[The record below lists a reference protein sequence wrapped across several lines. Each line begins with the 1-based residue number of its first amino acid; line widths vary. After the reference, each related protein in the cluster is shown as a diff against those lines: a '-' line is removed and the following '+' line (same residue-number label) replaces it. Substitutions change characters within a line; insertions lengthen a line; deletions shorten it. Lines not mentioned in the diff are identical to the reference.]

1 MKQKFRDITIF
12 PNFNFIQTHIASP
25 NQIKDWSERFFYED
39 NSFLGEVKT
48 FTTEHYKENF
58 MKENGLFCQEIFG
71 PIIDF
76 TCRCLD
82 FKNDPDEPTELIYCP
97 KCKVELTTSNI
108 RTTTLGYLNLILPVV
123 NPFLYTNDFNYLKIL
138 LNLKLPSMSF
148 NALHNSIYY
157 TDLINEYLLN
167 QLRSLEDEYVDKKK
181 RLELIEEEVLT
192 DIIKND
198 SDKTQINE
206 NQNEQKIVETQ
217 NYYEIE
223 ILNSV
228 LETISIN
235 QEIKKIRNYNTKR
248 IKSLNLLQLRILE
261 SFEVSLTRPEWIILK
276 ILPIIGPGFR
286 PFKSLQK
293 KPELSFNL
301 NQLYLQISDLNW
313 LLSWWGETK
322 TNFDGIQL
330 AQKFQILI
338 DNLFVYENANLEEQ
352 DIDVNTHKRRGLTDM
367 LEGKEGHFRH
377 YILGKRIDYSG
388 RSVIISG
395 PNLKINQCALPYS
408 IASNLFEPFL
418 LKNLR
423 NHNNFHKDHKSD
435 IFFKVLIDKKKLII
449 LPLLKKI
456 ISKETIILNRAPT
469 LHKGSIQ
476 SFHPILTLNLAIY
489 LHPMVCAAFNA
500 DFDGDQVSINI
511 SLLKSSKIEQFTMT
525 KPITNLINTT
535 NANRII
541 KPNQEIILG
550 CFYSTLMVNQK
561 IRKNLI
567 YFSNFENA
575 VSSFFE
581 KSILLHEP
589 ILVSLTTNNNISFS
603 LKNEMLKLLLE
614 KKLIIKKFYFSKS
627 KLYLLTNS
635 GFLIGNKINSKNYR
649 LMNFIIKTTIG
660 QIFYKNLFI
669 N

>member
-330 AQKFQILI
+330 AQKFQVLI

>member
-1 MKQKFRDITIF
+1 MNQKFRDIKIF

-25 NQIKDWSERFFYED
+25 YQIKDWSERFFYED
-39 NSFLGEVKT
+39 SSFLGEVKT

-76 TCRCLD
+76 TCKCLD
-82 FKNDPDEPTELIYCP
+82 FKNDPDEPTELVYCP

-108 RTTTLGYLNLILPVV
+108 RTTNIGYLNLILPVV
-123 NPFLYTNDFNYLKIL
+123 NPFLYTNDYNYLKIL
-138 LNLKLPSMSF
+138 LNLKLPNMSF

-167 QLRSLEDEYVDKKK
+167 QLRNLKDEYVEKKK
-181 RLELIEEEVLT
+181 RLELINEEDLT
-192 DIIKND
+192 DAIKNN
-198 SDKTQINE
+198 SNTIQIHE
-206 NQNEQKIVETQ
+206 NKNKQKILETQ
-217 NYYEIE
+217 NCYEIE
-223 ILNSV
+223 VLSNV

-235 QEIKKIRNYNTKR
+235 QEIKKIRKYNTKS
-248 IKSLNLLQLRILE
+248 IKSLHLLQLRILE

-330 AQKFQILI
+330 AQKFQILV
-338 DNLFVYENANLEEQ
+338 DNLFVYENANIEEQ
-352 DIDVNTHKRRGLTDM
+352 DMDANTHKRQGLTDM

-377 YILGKRIDYSG
+377 YVLGKRIDYSG

-408 IASNLFEPFL
+408 IAYNLFKPFL
-418 LKNLR
+418 LKTIR
-423 NHNNFHKDHKSD
+423 NHNNFNKDYKSD
-435 IFFKVLIDKKKLII
+435 IFLNALIGKKKLIL

-476 SFHPILTLNLAIY
+476 SFNPILTLNLAIY

-511 SLLKSSKIEQFTMT
+511 SLLKSSKLEQFTMT

-550 CFYSTLMVNQK
+550 CFYSTLMINKK
-561 IRKNLI
+561 IKKNLI

-589 ILVSLTTNNNISFS
+589 ILVSLTNNNNISFS
-603 LKNEMLKLLLE
+603 FKNEVLKLLLE
-614 KKLIIKKFYFSKS
+614 KKLLIKKFYFSKS
-627 KLYLLTNS
+627 KLYLLTNN

-649 LMNFIIKTTIG
+649 LINFIIKTTIG